1 MIIFNFDIMNEIISI
16 SPYSEKTARIKINHP
31 IIARK
36 SRPGQF
42 VIIKFS
48 REGQRIPFSII
59 DTYPEEQDFDIIIHR
74 AAGLDDILAEL
85 KPGEKL
91 PDVLGPLG
99 NPADIQPGTH
109 LLFFGDGAGVVPLM
123 PLIKEAHRLGCK
135 VNAVLSE
142 YSSRTQCVL
151 KEIGESCES
160 VVTVAD
166 EDLFETA
173 MHIIGEEKIDKV
185 FMSGPSLIMKKL
197 SLETLNRN
205 ISADCLLNMLM
216 IDGIGL
222 CGICR
227 VNVGGERKLTCTDGP
242 LFDAHLV
249 DFDQLFNRQRLFV

>member
-1 MIIFNFDIMNEIISI
+1 MNKILAI
-16 SPYSEKTARIKINHP
+16 SPYSEKTARIKIKHKEV
-31 IIARK
+31 AEK

-42 VIIKFS
+42 VIVKFN
-48 REGQRIPFSII
+48 EDGQRIPFSII
-59 DTYPEEQDFDIIIHR
+59 DTYPEESSFDIIIHR
-74 AAGLDDILAEL
+74 AAGLDDILSGM
-85 KPGEKL
+85 KVGGSL

-99 NPADIQPGTH
+99 NPAVIENDSHI
-109 LLFFGDGAGVVPLM
+109 LFFGDGAGVVPLM
-123 PLIKEAHRLGCK
+123 PLIKEAKKKNCK

-142 YSSRTQCVL
+142 FSSRTQCV
-151 KEIGESCES
+151 IGELAPLCST

-173 MHIIGEEKIDKV
+173 LKIIGKERIDKV

-197 SLETLNRN
+197 AEETKKRN
-205 ISADCLLNMLM
+205 IAAECLLNMLM

-227 VNVGGERKLTCTDGP
+227 VIVGGERKQTCTDGP
-242 LFDAHLV
+242 IFDAHLV